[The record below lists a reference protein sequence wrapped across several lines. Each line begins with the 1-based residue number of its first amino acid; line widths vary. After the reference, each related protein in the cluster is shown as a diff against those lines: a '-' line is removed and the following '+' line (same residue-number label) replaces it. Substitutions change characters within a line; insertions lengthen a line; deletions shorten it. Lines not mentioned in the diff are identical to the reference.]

1 MAGVPCDNCSVPRQA
16 VPRARVQLSRVCSSP
31 ENFTLMGFNL
41 TPLALLTCAEI
52 TFEFFDLSL
61 QIDFRKLL
69 VLNTPHTFSES

>member
-1 MAGVPCDNCSVPRQA
+1 
-16 VPRARVQLSRVCSSP
+16 
-31 ENFTLMGFNL
+31 MGFNL